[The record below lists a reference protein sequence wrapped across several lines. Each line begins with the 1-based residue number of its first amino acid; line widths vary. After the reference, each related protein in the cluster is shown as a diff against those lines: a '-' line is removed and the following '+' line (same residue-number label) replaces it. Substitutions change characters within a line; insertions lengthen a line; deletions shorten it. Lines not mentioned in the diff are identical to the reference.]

1 VDGITKQGAPVHEKN
16 PCINVNMLPPW
27 VWMLLAIWHFFGQIK
42 LFTNT
47 GGMFMKVS
55 NIKSALKTPAR
66 ALAACLL
73 STLIT
78 HQAYAQDDDKFS
90 IGVITF
96 LSGGAAESFGVPAWN
111 GGKMLI
117 EMLNQGGIL
126 PAPYDKPGFGGLQI
140 EPTVVDEAGGA
151 TKQVQEFRN
160 LVQREKVDAVVGYVS
175 SGDCLAI
182 PPVADE
188 LKAFTILYDCGTP
201 RVFEEGSYEYVFRTA
216 AHAAMDNISLAKY
229 MTSKGIKMD
238 TIAGI
243 NQDYAWGQ
251 DSWADF
257 IASAEQLNP
266 GAKATTALFP
276 KIFAG
281 QYGTEIS
288 ALIREKSD
296 LVHSSLWGGD
306 LQAFVLQAAPRGLF
320 DRSQVALAAGDHVIP
335 QLNQKMPD
343 GVIIGARGV
352 NGLAARPRGDE
363 LTTVLW
369 DEYEKRYEVF
379 PVQAPFRMWQALLG
393 LKVAVEKAMDAN
405 GGKKPTDDELAAA
418 MKGLEWTAP
427 SGDIKM
433 TLAGGHQ
440 AIQPNA
446 IGKTQWN
453 KDKGQMELVDIVYYD
468 AECVNPP
475 DGTKAIEWIK
485 AGFPGAACK

>member
-1 VDGITKQGAPVHEKN
+1 MKITIRKKVSKAIAA
-16 PCINVNMLPPW
+16 CS
-27 VWMLLAIWHFFGQIK
+27 LLAVG
-42 LFTNT
+42 
-47 GGMFMKVS
+47 
-55 NIKSALKTPAR
+55 
-66 ALAACLL
+66 AAPF
-73 STLIT
+73 
-78 HQAYAQDDDKFS
+78 QAHAQDDEKFS

-111 GGKMLI
+111 GGQMLI
-117 EMLNQGGIL
+117 EMLNQGGVL
-126 PAPYDKPGFGGLQI
+126 PAPYDKPGFGGMEI
-140 EPTVVDEAGGA
+140 VATVVDEAGGA

-160 LVQREKVDAVVGYVS
+160 LVQREKVDSVVGYVS

-229 MTSKGIKMD
+229 MVSRGIKMD

-257 IASAEQLNP
+257 TAAAGQLSPSSKAE
-266 GAKATTALFP
+266 TALFP

-288 ALIREKSD
+288 ALIRKKAD

-320 DRSQVALAAGDHVIP
+320 KRSQVALSAGDHVIP
-335 QLNQKMPD
+335 QLNDKMPD

-369 DEYEKRYEVF
+369 DEYEKRYGVF

-393 LKVAVEKAMDAN
+393 LKVAVEKAMAEN
-405 GGKKPTDDELAAA
+405 GGKKPSDEELAAA
-418 MKGLEWTAP
+418 MKGLSWTAP
-427 SGDIKM
+427 SGDITM
-433 TLAGGHQ
+433 ALAGGHQ

-446 IGKTQWN
+446 IGTTQWN
-453 KDKGQMELVDIVYYD
+453 KEKSQMELIDIVYYD

-475 DGTKAIEWIK
+475 DEVKAIDWIND
-485 AGFPGAACK
+485 GFPGAKCE

>member
-1 VDGITKQGAPVHEKN
+1 MDSTTFFSKARLKLAGLLVATSVVAAG
-16 PCINVNMLPPW
+16 LP
-27 VWMLLAIWHFFGQIK
+27 MQ
-42 LFTNT
+42 
-47 GGMFMKVS
+47 
-55 NIKSALKTPAR
+55 
-66 ALAACLL
+66 AA
-73 STLIT
+73 
-78 HQAYAQDDDKFS
+78 AQEDETFK

-111 GGKMLI
+111 GGQVLI
-117 EMLNQGGIL
+117 ELLNQGGVL
-126 PAPYDKPGFGGLQI
+126 PAPYDKPGFGGMQI

-160 LVQREKVDAVVGYVS
+160 LVQREEVDAVVGYVS

-201 RVFEEGSYEYVFRTA
+201 RVFEEGSYDYVFRTA

-229 MTSKGIKMD
+229 MTSRGVKMD

-257 IASAEQLNP
+257 VASAAQLNP
-266 GAKATTALFP
+266 DSKTETALFP

-288 ALIREKSD
+288 ALIRAKAD
-296 LVHSSLWGGD
+296 IVHSSFWGGD
-306 LQAFVLQAAPRGLF
+306 LQAFVLQAVPRGLF
-320 DRSQVALAAGDHVIP
+320 KRSQVALAAGDHVIP
-335 QLNQKMPD
+335 QLNEKMPD

-369 DEYEKRYEVF
+369 DEYEKRHGVF

-405 GGKKPTDDELAAA
+405 GGKKPTDEELAAA

-433 TLAGGHQ
+433 ALAGGHQ

-446 IGKTQWN
+446 IGRTQWN
-453 KDKGQMELVDIVYYD
+453 KDKGQMDLIDLVYYD

-475 DGTKAIEWIK
+475 DGTKAIDWIK
-485 AGFPGAACK
+485 AGFPGATCD

>member
-1 VDGITKQGAPVHEKN
+1 MDFSILNSTRQATRLSA
-16 PCINVNMLPPW
+16 C
-27 VWMLLAIWHFFGQIK
+27 AFF
-42 LFTNT
+42 
-47 GGMFMKVS
+47 
-55 NIKSALKTPAR
+55 
-66 ALAACLL
+66 AA
-73 STLIT
+73 SMSF
-78 HQAYAQDDDKFS
+78 QANAQDNDKFS

-111 GGKMLI
+111 GGKMLV
-117 EMLNQGGIL
+117 EMLNQGGVL
-126 PAPYDKPGFGGLQI
+126 PAPYDQPGFGGLEI
-140 EPTVVDEAGGA
+140 VPTVVDEAGGA

-160 LVQREKVDAVVGYVS
+160 LVQREKVDTVLGYVS

-201 RVFEEGSYEYVFRTA
+201 RVFEEGTYEYVFRTA
-216 AHAAMDNISLAKY
+216 AHAAMDNVSLAKY
-229 MTSKGIKMD
+229 MVARGIKMD
-238 TIAGI
+238 SIAGI

-257 IASAEQLNP
+257 VASAEQLNP
-266 GAKATTALFP
+266 DSKSTTALFP

-288 ALIREKSD
+288 ALIREKAD

-320 DRSQVALAAGDHVIP
+320 DRSQVAFSAGDHVIP
-335 QLNQKMPD
+335 QLKDKMPD

-369 DEYEKRYEVF
+369 EEYEKRYGVF

-393 LKVAVEKAMDAN
+393 LKVAVEKAMAEN
-405 GGKKPTDDELAAA
+405 GGKKPNDDELAAA
-418 MKGLEWTAP
+418 MKGLSWTAP
-427 SGDIKM
+427 SGEIHM
-433 TLAGGHQ
+433 ALAGGHQ

-446 IGKTQWN
+446 IGTTSWN
-453 KDKGQMELVDIVYYD
+453 EETGQMELKDIVYYE

-475 DGTKAIEWIK
+475 DGTKALEWIK
-485 AGFPGAACK
+485 AGFPGANCD

>member
-1 VDGITKQGAPVHEKN
+1 
-16 PCINVNMLPPW
+16 M
-27 VWMLLAIWHFFGQIK
+27 K
-42 LFTNT
+42 LTNFLSV
-47 GGMFMKVS
+47 G
-55 NIKSALKTPAR
+55 KT
-66 ALAACLL
+66 LAAGLL
-73 STLIT
+73 SVAVVNPA
-78 HQAYAQDDDKFS
+78 HAQDSEKFS

-117 EMLNQGGIL
+117 EMLNEGGIL

-140 EPTVVDEAGGA
+140 EATVVDEAGGA

-160 LVQREKVDAVVGYVS
+160 LVQREKVDTVVGYVS

-229 MTSKGIKMD
+229 MVSRGIKMD
-238 TIAGI
+238 SIAGI
-243 NQDYAWGQ
+243 NQDYSWGQ

-257 IASAEQLNP
+257 VASAAQLNP
-266 GAKATTALFP
+266 ESKAETALFP
-276 KIFAG
+276 KIFSG

-288 ALIREKSD
+288 ALVRKKAD

-320 DRSQVALAAGDHVIP
+320 SRSQVALSAGDHVLP
-335 QLNQKMPD
+335 QLDDKMPN
-343 GVIIGARGV
+343 GVVIGARGV

-363 LTTVLW
+363 LTTILW
-369 DEYEKRYEVF
+369 EEYEKRFDVF

-393 LKVAVEKAMDAN
+393 LKVAVEKAMAAN
-405 GGKKPTDDELAAA
+405 GGKKPTDEELAAA
-418 MKGLEWTAP
+418 MKGLSWMAP
-427 SGDIKM
+427 SGEIQM
-433 TLAGGHQ
+433 ALAGGHQ

-446 IGKTQWN
+446 IGTTQWN
-453 KDKGQMELVDIVYYD
+453 EETNQMELIDLVYYA

-475 DGTKAIEWIK
+475 EGTKSIDWIK
-485 AGFPGAACK
+485 AGFPGAKCE